1 MILVK
6 SVAIEAIVATVEP
19 ATGKGPAQRDLAV
32 MDFHPDSKRMRLKS
46 VHPGHTVEEVQ
57 AATGFELL
65 LSEDGAPETQVPTQ
79 AQVRLIRDVIDP
91 DGMRKRDLRRR

>member
-1 MILVK
+1 MV
-6 SVAIEAIVATVEP
+6 SN
-19 ATGKGPAQRDLAV
+19 LAV
-32 MDFHPDSKRMRLKS
+32 MDFHPESKRMRLKS
-46 VHPGHTVEEVQ
+46 VHPGHTVEAVQ

-65 LSEDGAPETQVPTQ
+65 LPEDGVAETRAPTQ